1 MKRIWTVILS
11 KLAHEQQ
18 TSMAEL
24 ERLVNLNDNTDE
36 LSELIDS
43 ELTRLVINEFKIRKW
58 NELNPTK
65 HINTTDVST
74 GNQ

>member
-1 MKRIWTVILS
+1 MKRIWTVILT

-24 ERLVNLNDNTDE
+24 ERLVNLNDNTDDV
-36 LSELIDS
+36 SELIDS
-43 ELTRLVINEFKIRKW
+43 ELERLVINELKIRKW
-58 NELNPTK
+58 NELNPNK
-65 HINTTDVST
+65 YNNTPDVNT